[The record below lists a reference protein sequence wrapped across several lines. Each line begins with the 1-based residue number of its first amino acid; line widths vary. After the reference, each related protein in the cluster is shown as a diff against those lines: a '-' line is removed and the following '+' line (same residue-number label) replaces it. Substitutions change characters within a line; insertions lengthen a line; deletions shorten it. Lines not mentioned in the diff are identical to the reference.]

1 MYINADG
8 NEIECPDPSAG
19 LYIKSR
25 KGKLVHVKVPT
36 DCLAFQIGETSEI
49 HTGGLL
55 QATPHAVR
63 GCNPKNTNCLGVS
76 REAFAVFME
85 PE

>member
-1 MYINADG
+1 MYIDSNG

-25 KGKLVHVKVPT
+25 KGDVVHVKIPT
-36 DCLAFQIGETSEI
+36 DALAFQIGETAQI

-63 GCNPKNTNCLGVS
+63 GCNQDNIKSHGVS
-76 REAFAVFME
+76 REAFALFME

>member
-1 MYINADG
+1 MYLDANG
-8 NEIECPDPSAG
+8 NEVDCPDPSAG

-25 KGKLVHVKVPT
+25 RGDLVHVKLPPSV
-36 DCLAFQIGETSEI
+36 LAFQVGETTQI
-49 HTGGLL
+49 HTGGIL

-63 GCNPKNTNCLGVS
+63 GCSGCNSTGVS
-76 REAFAVFME
+76 RESFALFME

>member
-1 MYINADG
+1 MLSALC
-8 NEIECPDPSAG
+8 NE
-19 LYIKSR
+19 
-25 KGKLVHVKVPT
+25 T
-36 DCLAFQIGETSEI
+36 ETSQI
-49 HTGGLL
+49 HTGGIL

-63 GCNPKNTNCLGVS
+63 GCDPALEGCKGVS

>member
-1 MYINADG
+1 MYIDSNG
-8 NEIECPDPSAG
+8 NEIDCPDSSAG

-25 KGKLVHVKVPT
+25 KGDVIHVNIPT
-36 DCLAFQIGETSEI
+36 DCLAFQIGETAQI
-49 HTGGLL
+49 HTGGVL
-55 QATPHAVR
+55 QATPHSVR
-63 GCNPKNTNCLGVS
+63 GCSEKDAKCHGVS